1 MALGRGWK
9 EAGEQCGKDGLHQRQ
24 SSSCSGASMPGRHNR
39 YEAGSQLCRLPLSF
53 PEVTGAAMFT
63 LRLTSVLE
71 PIG

>member
-9 EAGEQCGKDGLHQRQ
+9 EAGSSVARMDFIKD
-24 SSSCSGASMPGRHNR
+24 SSNCSGASMPGRHNR
-39 YEAGSQLCRLPLSF
+39 SEAGSQLCRLPLSF

>member
-1 MALGRGWK
+1 
-9 EAGEQCGKDGLHQRQ
+9 
-24 SSSCSGASMPGRHNR
+24 MPGRHNR